1 MSGYYQQP
9 SSSATSPWYDP
20 NATLYP
26 GQSQQEAND
35 SAGDIP
41 YPHDRKA
48 AEDLWNHHG
57 TFIQQYFDAELKQKK
72 DWLRKPVSV
81 QYRKVDDE
89 PMLNFFIRA
98 PGSGSFGEPPYS
110 DFMDDVSELPD
121 DYSRAQFLASP
132 FICLTPIL
140 EQEICVLAR
149 SWISGLMRSYTPPN
163 RSNYINLNRYFS
175 WMVSVKDEAGADK
188 GTYWSK
194 GSKPQLPGTRIG
206 DLSQQQ
212 RIALEQLI
220 ALEARVTKDEQERQ
234 RRKNRE
240 QARTQG
246 TIDID

>member
-9 SSSATSPWYDP
+9 SSSATSSWYDP
-20 NATLYP
+20 NATLLS
-26 GQSQQEAND
+26 GQSQQEVND

-41 YPHDRKA
+41 YPHDRKT
-48 AEDLWNHHG
+48 AEDLWNQHG
-57 TFIQQYFDAELKQKK
+57 AFIQQYFDAELRQKK

-110 DFMDDVSELPD
+110 DYVDDVSELPD

-132 FICLTPIL
+132 FIFLTPIP
-140 EQEICVLAR
+140 EQE
-149 SWISGLMRSYTPPN
+149 WISGLMRSYTPPN

-194 GSKPQLPGTRIG
+194 DSKPQLPGTRVG
-206 DLSQQQ
+206 DLSQEQ

-220 ALEARVTKDEQERQ
+220 ALEQRVTLEARMTKDQRERQ

-246 TIDID
+246 TINID